1 MENVQFH
8 HYKDFLG
15 ELTVTYKR
23 TQKLTP
29 NITNSKDLDTFIRPY
44 FEECMDSHE
53 EMRIIHLN
61 NANYILNVH
70 HHSKG
75 GTAGTV
81 ADAKLILQQAL
92 LLKATGIV
100 IIHNHP
106 SGTLKPSLA
115 DMNLTAKLKTGC
127 EILDL
132 RLLDSMIITRE
143 TYYSFMDEGVL

>member
-1 MENVQFH
+1 MENVQFQ

-23 TQKLTP
+23 TNKLTS
-29 NITNSKDLDTFIRPY
+29 NITKSKDLETFIRPY
-44 FEECMDSHE
+44 FEECMDNHE
-53 EMRIIHLN
+53 EIMVIHLN
-61 NANYILNVH
+61 NSNYILNVH

-92 LLKATGIV
+92 ILKATSLV
-100 IIHNHP
+100 ICHNHP

-115 DMNLTAKLKTGC
+115 DMNLTGKLKTGC

-132 RLLDSMIITRE
+132 RLLDSIIITRE
-143 TYYSFMDEGVL
+143 SYYSFMDQGVL